1 MHVRVE
7 EGQEEV
13 GMEGGRIRIGVVE
26 QWEAR
31 EDGVRSRSTST
42 SRSGKDF
49 IRLSWWGWWVV
60 GVVVV
65 GVVVLREVM

>member
-42 SRSGKDF
+42 STSKSGKDF
-49 IRLSWWGWWVV
+49 IRLSWWGWLV
-60 GVVVV
+60 GRV
-65 GVVVLREVM
+65 GGVGGGGGWC